1 MPKYPLNKKK
11 DTESKGQLLAL
22 VHNNIRAWFKGNW
35 KVTPWVMTVWY
46 GATCLWKKIAPTWPH
61 GNGGR
66 GMVLDYWG
74 MGDSSVNRKVCN
86 IRIAKIPRAHLLIA
100 ILRDFATS
108 IFGHGR
114 CILRLKTSFRRKVEV
129 CLFDQNFC
137 SADATQTCSLMTQK
151 RESVTWRPNARTN
164 VPIWITPILW
174 SKDLSCSNFIIDQCL
189 ICICQN

>member
-1 MPKYPLNKKK
+1 MNKKK

-22 VHNNIRAWFKGNW
+22 VHNNITAWFNGNW
-35 KVTPWVMTVWY
+35 KVRPWVMTVWY
-46 GATCLWKKIAPTWPH
+46 GAMCLWKKLLQHDPMEY
-61 GNGGR
+61 GGR

-74 MGDSSVNRKVCN
+74 MGDTSVNRKVCN

-129 CLFDQNFC
+129 FSIRTFVLQMQRKHALWWLRKERVLRD
-137 SADATQTCSLMTQK
+137 S
-151 RESVTWRPNARTN
+151 PNARTN
-164 VPIWITPILW
+164 VSIWITPILW
-174 SKDLSCSNFIIDQCL
+174 SKDLSCSNFIINQCL